1 MQASKCYLP
10 LPSFIHHE
18 MCTELSLHSQTHSI
32 IKGKVSIEIKLGC
45 KAWEWGQSH
54 TVISIA
60 DAVIQQTQH
69 SPWIA
74 LKLLKQ
80 KYWGCSSTIMSV
92 ISHKCYIWMMT
103 GFHLPWVVFD
113 MIMGKVFKHWFSFF
127 PLINTDLFINAWAA
141 IPLLFGLCHIPNVK
155 IWRGEGMTEK
165 ANREVLTRT
174 HIFKLVVGG

>member
-1 MQASKCYLP
+1 MQASKSYLP
-10 LPSFIHHE
+10 LPSFVHHE

-54 TVISIA
+54 TVISIT

-80 KYWGCSSTIMSV
+80 KHWGCSSTAMSV
-92 ISHKCYIWMMT
+92 ISHKHYIWMMT

-127 PLINTDLFINAWAA
+127 PLTNTDLVYKRLGCNSLFCLGSA
-141 IPLLFGLCHIPNVK
+141 IFQMLKSGGEKEWQKKQIVK
-155 IWRGEGMTEK
+155 S
-165 ANREVLTRT
+165 
-174 HIFKLVVGG
+174 